1 MISAVETSREGVVV
15 PTQNL
20 LVVDLRQG
28 KIVSMR
34 EYIWDAD
41 RYATLWRPPV
51 QRPAGE
57 PDDGS
62 TERRVAVPV

>member
-15 PTQNL
+15 PTRNL
-20 LVVDLRQG
+20 LVVELRQG

-34 EYIWDAD
+34 AYIWDAG
-41 RYATLWRPPV
+41 RYATLRRPPV
-51 QRPAGE
+51 QRPAGQ
-57 PDDGS
+57 PDDGT